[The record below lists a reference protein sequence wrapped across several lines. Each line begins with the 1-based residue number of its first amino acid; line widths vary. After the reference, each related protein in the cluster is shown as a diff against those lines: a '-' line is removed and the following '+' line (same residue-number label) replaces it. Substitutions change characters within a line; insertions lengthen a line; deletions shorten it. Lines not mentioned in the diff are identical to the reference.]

1 MTKEVKNV
9 PDLRFP
15 GFENTWEK
23 KKFFDI
29 LKSKGEGIKRG
40 PFGGALKK
48 EIFKNSGFAIY
59 EQKNA
64 IYDNQHFR
72 YFIDEEKYN
81 EMIGFAVKQGD
92 IIMSCSGTI
101 GKLSLIPE
109 NAKIGIINQALI
121 RFRTNNTILNTYF
134 LIYMRSQYMQKKIL
148 ESNPGSAITNLI
160 PVKELKLLN
169 FPLPNINEQKKLGS
183 FFCKLDRQ
191 IELEEQKLEKLKE
204 QKKGYMQNIFAQK
217 LHFKDEN
224 GNKYPDWTVKTLNE
238 VFEVSK
244 KRNKNNEYSHK
255 DVLSVSREH
264 GVINQI
270 KYHGRSYAAKTVEN
284 YKIVKPHD
292 LIYTKSPLKGAPYGI
307 FKVTT
312 EEGIISPLYAVY
324 TSLNENI
331 TDFVSYYF
339 EFNNITTHYL
349 SKLVSKGAK
358 NTINVTDEMALTGKV
373 ILPNSEKEVTQIV
386 NFFNKIRELIK
397 KQRKKIEGLKM
408 RKQGFLQKMFV

>member
-1 MTKEVKNV
+1 MTNEVKNV
-9 PDLRFP
+9 PEIRFPEFSGEWEENKLNNYLKTSKIKNTQKKYNKQDVLSVSGDFGIVNQIEFQGRSFAGASVAPYGIVETGDIVYTKSPLKSSPYGIIKVNKGESGIVSTLYAIYKIKKNVDANFVEDYFTNDLRLNKYLKPLVNKGAKNEMQVSDDNALIGDVIFP
-15 GFENTWEK
+15 KYIEEQIK
-23 KKFFDI
+23 ISKFF
-29 LKSKGEGIKRG
+29 S
-40 PFGGALKK
+40 
-48 EIFKNSGFAIY
+48 
-59 EQKNA
+59 
-64 IYDNQHFR
+64 
-72 YFIDEEKYN
+72 
-81 EMIGFAVKQGD
+81 
-92 IIMSCSGTI
+92 
-101 GKLSLIPE
+101 
-109 NAKIGIINQALI
+109 
-121 RFRTNNTILNTYF
+121 
-134 LIYMRSQYMQKKIL
+134 
-148 ESNPGSAITNLI
+148 
-160 PVKELKLLN
+160 
-169 FPLPNINEQKKLGS
+169 
-183 FFCKLDRQ
+183 KLDRQ
-191 IELEEQKLEKLKE
+191 IELEEQKLEKLEE

-217 LHFKDEN
+217 LYFKDEN
-224 GNKYPDWTVKTLNE
+224 GNKYPDWTIKKLNE

-244 KRNKNNEYSHK
+244 QRNTNNEYSHK

-312 EEGIISPLYAVY
+312 EEGIISPLHALY

-358 NTINVTDEMALTGKV
+358 NTINVTDEMALTGK
-373 ILPNSEKEVTQIV
+373 ILLPNSEKEVTQIV
-386 NFFNKIRELIK
+386 NFFNEIRELIM
-397 KQRKKIEGLKM
+397 KQRNKIEGLKM

>member
-1 MTKEVKNV
+1 MTNEVKNV
-9 PDLRFP
+9 PEIRFPEFSGEWEENKLNNYLKTSKIKNTQKKYNKQDVLSVSGDFGIVNQIEFQGRSFAGTSVAPYGIVETGDIVYTKSPLKSSPYGIIKVNKGESGIVSTLYAIYKIKKNVDANFVEDYFTNDLRLNKYLKPLVNKGAKNEMQVSDDNALIGDVIFP
-15 GFENTWEK
+15 KYIEEQIK
-23 KKFFDI
+23 ISKFF
-29 LKSKGEGIKRG
+29 S
-40 PFGGALKK
+40 
-48 EIFKNSGFAIY
+48 
-59 EQKNA
+59 
-64 IYDNQHFR
+64 
-72 YFIDEEKYN
+72 
-81 EMIGFAVKQGD
+81 
-92 IIMSCSGTI
+92 
-101 GKLSLIPE
+101 
-109 NAKIGIINQALI
+109 
-121 RFRTNNTILNTYF
+121 
-134 LIYMRSQYMQKKIL
+134 
-148 ESNPGSAITNLI
+148 
-160 PVKELKLLN
+160 
-169 FPLPNINEQKKLGS
+169 
-183 FFCKLDRQ
+183 KLDRQ
-191 IELEEQKLEKLKE
+191 IELEEQKLEKLEE

-217 LHFKDEN
+217 LYFKDEN
-224 GNKYPDWTVKTLNE
+224 GNKYPDWTIKKLNE

-244 KRNKNNEYSHK
+244 QRNTNNEYSHK

-358 NTINVTDEMALTGKV
+358 NTINVTDEMALTGK
-373 ILPNSEKEVTQIV
+373 ILLPNSEKEVTQIV
-386 NFFNKIRELIK
+386 NFFNEIRELIM
-397 KQRKKIEGLKM
+397 KQRNKIEGLKM

>member
-1 MTKEVKNV
+1 MTNRLKNV
-9 PDLRFP
+9 PELRFP
-15 GFENTWEK
+15 EFDGEWRLNIFDDMVSNKSSKYSPNNNESIIDIELDSIESNTGRL
-23 KKFFDI
+23 I
-29 LKSKGEGIKRG
+29 KSYTSNE
-40 PFGGALKK
+40 F
-48 EIFKNSGFAIY
+48 SS
-59 EQKNA
+59 QKNVFKK
-64 IYDNQHFR
+64 NQVLYSKLRPYLNKYHFPNFDGVCTSEIWVLDSKNNSILSNEFLY
-72 YFIDEEKYN
+72 YFIQTSKFSEVTNKSAGSKMPRADWSL
-81 EMIGFAVKQGD
+81 VGD
-92 IIMSCSGTI
+92 LRLNIAST
-101 GKLSLIPE
+101 KE
-109 NAKIGIINQALI
+109 QDKII
-121 RFRTNNTILNTYF
+121 RFF
-134 LIYMRSQYMQKKIL
+134 S
-148 ESNPGSAITNLI
+148 
-160 PVKELKLLN
+160 
-169 FPLPNINEQKKLGS
+169 
-183 FFCKLDRQ
+183 KLDQQ

-397 KQRKKIEGLKM
+397 KQRKKIELLKE
-408 RKQGFLQKMFV
+408 RKKGFLQKMFV

>member
-1 MTKEVKNV
+1 MTNGVKKV
-9 PDLRFP
+9 PELRFP
-15 GFENTWEK
+15 DFDEEWEGIFLNKLGMFK
-23 KKFFDI
+23 KNYTFSRANEGEGTLRHIHYGDIHSKF
-29 LKSKGEGIKRG
+29 KSKIEKIELLPSISVDLEDPQLVQNNDLIFADASEDYNDLGKTILMKVNNGNVIAGLHTHLFSPNNSLNSEFLLYFTQTKVYRKFIKRQG
-40 PFGGALKK
+40 VGISVLGISKK
-48 EIFKNSGFAIY
+48 
-59 EQKNA
+59 
-64 IYDNQHFR
+64 
-72 YFIDEEKYN
+72 
-81 EMIGFAVKQGD
+81 
-92 IIMSCSGTI
+92 
-101 GKLSLIPE
+101 
-109 NAKIGIINQALI
+109 
-121 RFRTNNTILNTYF
+121 
-134 LIYMRSQYMQKKIL
+134 
-148 ESNPGSAITNLI
+148 NLD
-160 PVKELKLLN
+160 KLLVS
-169 FPLPNINEQKKLGS
+169 LPKYNEQKKIGE
-183 FFCKLDRQ
+183 FFSKLDRQ
-191 IELEEQKLEKLKE
+191 IELEEQKLEKLEE

-217 LHFKDEN
+217 LYFKDEN
-224 GNKYPDWTVKTLNE
+224 GNKYPDWTIKKLNE

-244 KRNKNNEYSHK
+244 QRNTNNEYSHK

-358 NTINVTDEMALTGKV
+358 NTINVTDEMALTGK
-373 ILPNSEKEVTQIV
+373 ILLPNSEKEVTQIV
-386 NFFNKIRELIK
+386 NFFNEIRELIM
-397 KQRKKIEGLKM
+397 KQRNKIEGLKM